1 MSGLGWAW
9 QVAVPGVGESSPGP
23 MPQQEASTTQALY
36 IQNGRGLGREGQAVP
51 LVLSAPTWAST
62 GLLGRGGVGWELS
75 VPGPAGTLRAGQRS
89 ARPHPAPHRS
99 LRPGEPWGSPAH
111 RVLPSLSCGMPC
123 ASQRTEEEARS
134 VLRQQR
140 ESQLSHSTNGPQPPH
155 PQLHKQLFQRAQE
168 AGRGPTSPGGW
179 AVGLLLHAASPAP
192 KPRPT
197 AFDQR
202 GPPAPAAGPPPLHHP
217 HVCWEPM
224 SWERPPTPSCPSGTQ
239 GLTAGWGGSRGNS
252 AAPFPGPPPYTPL
265 ESTSWAGRNH
275 QRGPPP
281 NGSTELTLDNEG
293 LRRKGR

>member
-140 ESQLSHSTNGPQPPH
+140 ESQLSHSTNGPQPP
-155 PQLHKQLFQRAQE
+155 
-168 AGRGPTSPGGW
+168 
-179 AVGLLLHAASPAP
+179 
-192 KPRPT
+192 
-197 AFDQR
+197 
-202 GPPAPAAGPPPLHHP
+202 PPPIAQTALSKSPRGRTRSHIP
-217 HVCWEPM
+217 WGMGCRP
-224 SWERPPTPSCPSGTQ
+224 SIACCQPSPKATTNSFRSERTPCPCRWATSTPSPSRLLGAHVLGETPNSKLPFRDPGSHSWMGREQ
-239 GLTAGWGGSRGNS
+239 G
-252 AAPFPGPPPYTPL
+252 
-265 ESTSWAGRNH
+265 
-275 QRGPPP
+275 
-281 NGSTELTLDNEG
+281 
-293 LRRKGR
+293 